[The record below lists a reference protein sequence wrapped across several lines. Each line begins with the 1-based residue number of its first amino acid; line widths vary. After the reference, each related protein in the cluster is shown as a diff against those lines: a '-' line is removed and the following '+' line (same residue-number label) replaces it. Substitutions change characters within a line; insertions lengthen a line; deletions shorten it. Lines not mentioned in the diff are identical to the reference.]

1 MEEKIEQDNNN
12 NNDGNLDG
20 SNLSTPILVVNSS
33 LKSSVSNLEQNT
45 KSKKK
50 NGCKFPTAYTILF
63 LIEAFVFLL
72 TYIIPKGQFYKIEY
86 DSDRDIFK
94 IKTQNGTTIEKKA
107 EQSILDE
114 YKIKIPLDSFKRGY
128 IKKPISIPDTY
139 ERIDEKPTNI
149 LYLFLYP
156 ILGIIESADIQI
168 FLFVLGGV
176 LNILIEMNAL
186 SAGLASLARI
196 TKGKEFLLI
205 ILVFIIMGVCGSIF
219 GLLEEILAFY
229 PLLMPVFLKNGIDGV
244 LGASPL
250 YLGAMMGNMF
260 STTNAFTVVLGSYS
274 SGIPFT
280 DGIVF
285 RSIAFVLGMILTIIY
300 MFYYFNKIRED
311 ETKSIVYEIKNQIL
325 ETCLKFEKKEKDNK
339 EKKENKKEENE
350 VKIEANNENILLKEG
365 KENEQKIENIE
376 QNENNND
383 NENDEDENHIFSCK
397 QKIALLIFVIAFG
410 IMIFGIMIY
419 DWWFEH
425 MAGLFLGFG
434 IIIIIL
440 SKKGENKAIDIFIR
454 GAGDFVG
461 VTIIIGISAGINIT
475 LEEGKISDTILN
487 SLSSAVS
494 GLNKIIF
501 AIVMLFIF
509 TILGIFI
516 SSASGLAT
524 LSMPILAPL
533 GDGIGCDRKVIVN
546 TFMYGQ
552 HLSGLMTPTG
562 IVLIVLQMIGIPYN
576 YWIKFIWPFM
586 VICAVFLI
594 VLIIIDVLI
603 ES

>member
-12 NNDGNLDG
+12 NLGDE
-20 SNLSTPILVVNSS
+20 SNLSTPILVVNSAKTS
-33 LKSSVSNLEQNT
+33 LASNLEE
-45 KSKKK
+45 KKESKEK
-50 NGCKFPTAYTILF
+50 NGCKFPTAYTILL

-72 TYIIPKGQFYKIEY
+72 IYIIPKGQFYKIEY
-86 DSDRDIFK
+86 NSDKDIFI
-94 IKTQNGTTIEKKA
+94 IKTQNGTTFEKKA
-107 EQSILDE
+107 EQSVLDE

-128 IKKPISIPDTY
+128 IKKPIWIPDTY
-139 ERIDEKPTNI
+139 ERIDEKPTNF
-149 LYLFLYP
+149 LFLFLYP

-168 FLFVLGGV
+168 FLLILGGV
-176 LNILIEMNAL
+176 LNVLIEMNAL
-186 SAGLASLARI
+186 SAGLSSLAKI

-205 ILVFIIMGVCGSIF
+205 ILVFIIMGICGSIF

-229 PLLMPVFLKNGIDGV
+229 PLLMPVFLKNGIDGI

-285 RSIAFVLGMILTIIY
+285 RSIAFILGMIISIIY
-300 MFYYFNKIRED
+300 LFYYFKKIRED
-311 ETKSIVYEIKNQIL
+311 ETKSIVYDIKNQIL
-325 ETCLKFEKKEKDNK
+325 ETCLKFEKKEK
-339 EKKENKKEENE
+339 EKGKENKKEENE
-350 VKIEANNENILLKEG
+350 RKIETNNENILLKEG
-365 KENEQKIENIE
+365 KENDQNKEKENIQ
-376 QNENNND
+376 QNENSND
-383 NENDEDENHIFSCK
+383 NKDDEDENHVFSCK
-397 QKIALLIFVIAFG
+397 QKISLLLFTIAFG
-410 IMIFGIMIY
+410 IMIFGIMAY
-419 DWWFEH
+419 DWWFKH
-425 MAGLFLGFG
+425 MAALFLGFG
-434 IIIIIL
+434 IIFIIL
-440 SKKGENKAIDIFIR
+440 LKKGENKGLEIFIR

-475 LEEGKISDTILN
+475 LEEGKIADTILN
-487 SLSSAVS
+487 SLSNAVS
-494 GLNKIIF
+494 GLHKIIF
-501 AIVMLFIF
+501 AIVMLIIF

-533 GDGIGCDRKVIVN
+533 GDGVGCDRKVIVN

-562 IVLIVLQMIGIPYN
+562 IILIVLQMIGIPYN

-586 VICAVFLI
+586 AICFVFLTAI
-594 VLIIIDVLI
+594 IIIDVLI